1 MAKIET
7 HTTHTVKL
15 TWKCSQAPD
24 KDDLI
29 YMLKKA
35 IPNCAH
41 ITNFSAAVGPD
52 KDLAP
57 MQTLT
62 ITYVGGVFGGLGRF

>member
-1 MAKIET
+1 MNKIET

-35 IPNCAH
+35 FPACAR
-41 ITNFSAAVGPD
+41 IANFSAAVAPD
-52 KDLAP
+52 KGLTP
-57 MQTLT
+57 IQTLT
-62 ITYVGGVFGGLGRF
+62 FTYVGGVFGGLGR

>member
-7 HTTHTVKL
+7 RTTHTVKL
-15 TWKCSQAPD
+15 TWKYSEAPD
-24 KDDLI
+24 KEDLI

-35 IPNCAH
+35 IPDCAR
-41 ITNFSAAVGPD
+41 IANFSAAVEPD
-52 KDLAP
+52 KDLVP

-62 ITYVGGVFGGLGRF
+62 ITYVGGVLGGLGRL